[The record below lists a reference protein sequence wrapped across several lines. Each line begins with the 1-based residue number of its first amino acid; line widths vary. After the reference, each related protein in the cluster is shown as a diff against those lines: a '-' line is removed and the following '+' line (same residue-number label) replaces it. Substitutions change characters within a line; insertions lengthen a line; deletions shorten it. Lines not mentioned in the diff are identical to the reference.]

1 MAGFVRARIDD
12 ELKED
17 AAAVLATLGLSVSDV
32 IRMLLTRI
40 AKEKALPIELVTPNA
55 KTIAAMEEARRL
67 VEARKARFG
76 SLEELFDD
84 LEAKAA
90 EARQD
95 ETPACG

>member
-67 VEARKARFG
+67 VEARKVRFG